1 MLTHTRLS
9 SIFVLDQDAALDFY
23 VGTVGMEVHTDID
36 LGFMRWLTICAPG
49 DRTREVLLERPGP
62 PSMDEA
68 TAEQVRALLA
78 KGAIAGW
85 FALSV
90 DDAQA
95 EFDRLQ
101 TAGVDF
107 TDEISEKDYG
117 VDFGIRDP
125 FGNRIRIGTMKPS

>member
-1 MLTHTRLS
+1 MSTSIRLS
-9 SIFVLDQDAALDFY
+9 SVFVADQDAALDFY

-36 LGFMRWLTICAPG
+36 LGFMRWLTICAAG
-49 DRTREVLLERPGP
+49 DRSREVLLERPGP

-68 TAEQVRALLA
+68 TAEQVRALVA
-78 KGAIAGW
+78 KGAAAGW

-95 EFDRLQ
+95 EFERLRA
-101 TAGVDF
+101 AGVDF

>member
-1 MLTHTRLS
+1 MTTSITLS
-9 SIFVLDQDAALDFY
+9 SLFVPDQDAALDFY
-23 VGTVGMEVHTDID
+23 VGTLGMEVHTDVD

-49 DRTREVLLERPGP
+49 DRSREILLERPGP

-78 KGAIAGW
+78 KGAGAGW
-85 FALSV
+85 FALWV

-95 EFDRLQ
+95 EFERLRA
-101 TAGVDF
+101 AGVDF

-125 FGNRIRIGTMKPS
+125 FGNRIRVGTTHTD